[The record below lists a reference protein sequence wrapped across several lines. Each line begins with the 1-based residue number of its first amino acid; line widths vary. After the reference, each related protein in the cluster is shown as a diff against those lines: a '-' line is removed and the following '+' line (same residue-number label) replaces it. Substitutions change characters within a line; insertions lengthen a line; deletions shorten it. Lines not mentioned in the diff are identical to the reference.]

1 MEEVLIAKGFRGIST
16 VCALPLDPGIYRPR
30 GLEEDL
36 KLIPRANDE
45 TIIGYVGRL
54 VEAKGLRTLVD
65 SLGSLQDLSWRLVVI
80 GTGEFEATFRR
91 LLTEGGI
98 INRVVFSGYVPHAET
113 PRYLS
118 AFDVLVVPSE
128 TQPNWKEQFGRVITE
143 AMSCGTPVIGSSS
156 GEIPNLIRKSNGGL
170 IFPEKNAAEFAKCL
184 RQMITQK
191 DSRQKLGENGR
202 KWVESEV
209 SLSAVAKNGHHFGDG
224 HDFGAGYRLRKKESV
239 TVILRYSR
247 KSSALLQRRPGLQH
261 VMAMN
266 VSGEPLPAVLG
277 R

>member
-1 MEEVLIAKGFRGIST
+1 M
-16 VCALPLDPGIYRPR
+16 CALPLDPGIYRPR

-36 KLIPRANDE
+36 KLIPRSDDE

-54 VEAKGLRTLVD
+54 VEAKGPRTLVD
-65 SLGSLQDLSWRLVVI
+65 ALGSLQDLIWRLVVI

-156 GEIPNLIRKSNGGL
+156 GEIPNLIRKSDGGL
-170 IFPEKNAAEFAKCL
+170 VFSREECRRICKMPSRNDYAKRL
-184 RQMITQK
+184 ASKARRKWSQMGRERSFIV
-191 DSRQKLGENGR
+191 RCREENG
-202 KWVESEV
+202 
-209 SLSAVAKNGHHFGDG
+209 HDFGDG
-224 HDFGAGYRLRKKESV
+224 HDFEA
-239 TVILRYSR
+239 SR
-247 KSSALLQRRPGLQH
+247 GSEKRR
-261 VMAMN
+261 A
-266 VSGEPLPAVLG
+266 
-277 R
+277 